1 MATDDGELTFI
12 RCPSCSSLI
21 PAVAARCR
29 MCGHG
34 LEEEVASAADENG
47 KSRIRH
53 RKATN
58 HSGVLKDFSLGDEPT
73 YEAKS
78 LRDEALADSR
88 DDKRKSSIDEVFD
101 VEQDAASSIDI
112 AEGDSNSQDDF
123 SESEAIAGAAFDDD
137 GDGNPLDNILGKK
150 GASNKVS
157 EELNLENSN
166 VVEKPK
172 KKRKRKPRNKAFS
185 NTNGS
190 GDANSEIDD
199 SLKSESQKGGLV
211 DELTEQKKHVGK
223 GIDENEGR
231 NKVVVSPSTT
241 AEESVVLS
249 TTELG
254 SEQETEV
261 DREIDLGKVS
271 KDNAIEP
278 VSDLPLV
285 GWLVNYN
292 GNTCSTIEVREG
304 RFFISA
310 ESVKGAD
317 LVIENM
323 NLSVPHC
330 LVRASTLEGLRIQDL
345 MSDGGT
351 FVKKQTDGEFRKIDD
366 STVVEHGDWL
376 RAGDYEALVCLIPF
390 RQASV

>member
-34 LEEEVASAADENG
+34 LEEEASSAADENG

-58 HSGVLKDFSLGDEPT
+58 HSGVLKDFSLSEEPT

-78 LRDEALADSR
+78 LRDEALADSQGR
-88 DDKRKSSIDEVFD
+88 EQTSIQEVFEPVPQD
-101 VEQDAASSIDI
+101 LAFAEDAIEPSTASREESAVSASTSVASEDSRIQGEEQT
-112 AEGDSNSQDDF
+112 
-123 SESEAIAGAAFDDD
+123 
-137 GDGNPLDNILGKK
+137 LDNILGNQ
-150 GASNKVS
+150 SNFQEVAEDSKV
-157 EELNLENSN
+157 
-166 VVEKPK
+166 VDKPK
-172 KKRKRKPRNKAFS
+172 KKRRRKGRSKAFS
-185 NTNGS
+185 GSNGTGYQKTPIEADSSHDSEVVDSAQNFQDRASNKVDAERTSKVKFNPETSAPAEELREELMVEPNTKKETS
-190 GDANSEIDD
+190 VESQVDLE
-199 SLKSESQKGGLV
+199 KVSES
-211 DELTEQKKHVGK
+211 K
-223 GIDENEGR
+223 GIQ
-231 NKVVVSPSTT
+231 P
-241 AEESVVLS
+241 
-249 TTELG
+249 
-254 SEQETEV
+254 Q
-261 DREIDLGKVS
+261 
-271 KDNAIEP
+271 
-278 VSDLPLV
+278 SDLQLV
-285 GWLVNYN
+285 GWLVSYS

-330 LVRASTLEGLRIQDL
+330 LVRASTLEGIRVQDL

-351 FVKKQTDGEFRKIDD
+351 FIKKQTDGEFRKVDD
-366 STVVEHGDWL
+366 STIVEHGDWI

-390 RQASV
+390 RQATV